1 MSAANAEAQARAF
14 LTNHGMYSAGVD
26 LDKSLAEFR
35 RQMTAGLRGEASSL
49 MMIPTYIG
57 SDAQA
62 GSQKVLALDA
72 GGTNFRV
79 AVVAFDQAG
88 NPTVERLE
96 KQPMPGSQGKLTR
109 EAFFA
114 AVVDAMLPVVEESDT
129 VGFCFSFPAE
139 ILPSK
144 EGKILCFNK
153 EIQIEGAEGALIGE
167 SINAE
172 LIRRG
177 YAPKRFTLLNDTV
190 ATLLCG
196 MSGDVSRYD
205 GYVGYILGTGT
216 NTAYMEHG
224 SAIEK
229 VGGLAGEMIINMES
243 GGYDGFP
250 QGTFDRELDEA
261 SEVPGDHKMEKMISG
276 AYQGDLIWRTVRGA
290 VKEDL
295 FTEQFAQRFAAFST
309 FTMVQISDYC
319 NHVPG
324 NAIAALTEGSEMD
337 EAILWTIVDDSF
349 ERSARMTAVNF
360 AAILCQTD
368 RGSDPDRPI
377 CITAEG
383 TTFFKSVLFR
393 PKLDRY
399 IREWINGSLGRYCI
413 IQKAENATIYG
424 SAVAAL

>member
-1 MSAANAEAQARAF
+1 MNTADARTRAF
-14 LTNHGMYSAGVD
+14 LTAHGMYSGDID
-26 LDKSLAEFR
+26 LDASLAEFR
-35 RQMTAGLRGEASSL
+35 RQMTAGLRGEPSSL

-57 SDAQA
+57 SGAQA
-62 GSQKVLALDA
+62 AGQKVLALDA

-79 AVVAFDQAG
+79 AVVSFDALGQ
-88 NPTVERLE
+88 PTVERLE
-96 KQPMPGSQGKLTR
+96 KQPMPGSQGKLTK
-109 EAFFA
+109 EEFFA

-144 EGKILCFNK
+144 EGKIICFNK
-153 EIQIEGAEGALIGE
+153 EIQVAGAEGALIGE
-167 SINAE
+167 CINAE
-172 LIRRG
+172 LARRG
-177 YAPKRFTLLNDTV
+177 YAPKRFALLNDTV

-196 MSGDVSRYD
+196 MSGDTSRYD
-205 GYVGYILGTGT
+205 GYIGYILGTGT
-216 NTAYMEHG
+216 NTSYMEHG
-224 SAIEK
+224 CAIEK
-229 VGGLAGEMIINMES
+229 AGSLAGDMIVNMES

-276 AYQGDLIWRTVRGA
+276 AYQGDLIFRTVRGA
-290 VKEDL
+290 AKENL
-295 FTEQFAQRFAAFST
+295 FSPQFAQRLEGFST
-309 FTMVQISDYC
+309 FTAAQISDYC
-319 NHVPG
+319 AGAPDSV
-324 NAIAALTEGSEMD
+324 IAALTKDCAED
-337 EAILWTIVDDSF
+337 ELVLKTIVDDSF

-368 RGSDPDRPI
+368 RGSDPERPA

-383 TTFFKSVLFR
+383 TTFFKSILFR

-399 IREWINGSLGRYCI
+399 LREWMNETLGRYCV
-413 IQKAENATIYG
+413 IQKAENATILG